1 MSQQGPPMG
10 GDPGRPPTEEELR
23 AAYEEQIKQLRV
35 EDVIVQTLVSLVNL
49 GGRRAGFVPGAEDE
63 RDLEQ
68 VRLAIEGTR
77 ALLPLV
83 EQELGPE
90 AATVRQALSQL
101 QMMYATASGG
111 EAPAGGPEGEAQAPP
126 PAEPPPPAAEEER
139 PQPGEAGPAQRSGRL
154 WIPGQ

>member
-1 MSQQGPPMG
+1 MSEQIPPT
-10 GDPGRPPTEEELR
+10 GDPGRMPTEEELR

-68 VRLAIEGTR
+68 VRLSIEGVR

-83 EQELGPE
+83 EEALGSE
-90 AATVRQALSQL
+90 ANTIRQAISQL
-101 QMMYATASGG
+101 QMMYARASGA
-111 EAPAGGPEGEAQAPP
+111 EGPGLEGEGPP
-126 PAEPPPPAAEEER
+126 EPPPAAPE
-139 PQPGEAGPAQRSGRL
+139 PPADPGKPGDPGPAQRSGRL
-154 WIPGQ
+154 WIPGE